1 MEESP
6 QTPDSPQTNPPKIN
20 PWMIST
26 LILAGIVVGFG
37 VSQIPAFEG
46 GTQQAAVVKPTPPPQ
61 AAAQKEEPE
70 NKALTAEQIAKL
82 PDDDTVIG
90 DPNAPIT
97 LVEFSDFQCPYCAR
111 FFKTTLPL
119 IEENYIK
126 TGKVKWIY
134 RDFPIGKHA
143 QAELTAQTAECA
155 DEQGEFKQMHD
166 LLFSEQETWA
176 GNEDAPKLMKEYAKK
191 LGLDAKKFNEC
202 LDSKKYALEVRKDL
216 VDGATSGISGTPGFF
231 VNGKIISG
239 AMPYEEVF
247 KPIFDAELAGKKWE
261 LQFDA
266 LGNPSVKIL

>member
-1 MEESP
+1 MDEISP
-6 QTPDSPQTNPPKIN
+6 SPDSPKTN
-20 PWMIST
+20 PWMVST
-26 LILAGIVVGFG
+26 LVLAGIIIGFG
-37 VSQIPAFEG
+37 VSQIPAFKIEG
-46 GTQQAAVVKPTPPPQ
+46 GTQQAAVVKPQ
-61 AAAQKEEPE
+61 KQVEAQKKEPE

-90 DPNAPIT
+90 DPNAPIAF
-97 LVEFSDFQCPYCAR
+97 VEFSDFQCPYCAR

-126 TGKVKWIY
+126 TGKVKLIY
-134 RDFPIGKHA
+134 RDFPIGGHA

-155 DEQGEFKQMHD
+155 DEQGKFRQMHD
-166 LLFSEQETWA
+166 LLFREQESWA
-176 GNEDAPKLMKEYAKK
+176 GNEDALKLMKEYAKK
-191 LGLDAKKFNEC
+191 LGLDAKQFNEC
-202 LDSKKYALEVRKDL
+202 LDSKKYASEVRKDL

-247 KPIFDAELAGKKWE
+247 KPVFEAELAGKKWE

-266 LGNPSVKIL
+266 LGNPSVSSK

>member
-1 MEESP
+1 
-6 QTPDSPQTNPPKIN
+6 
-20 PWMIST
+20 MIST
-26 LILAGIVVGFG
+26 LILVGVIVGFLG
-37 VSQIPAFEG
+37 SKIPYFETK
-46 GTQQAAVVKPTPPPQ
+46 TQQAAVVKPEPPKIGEVKKT
-61 AAAQKEEPE
+61 AEPE
-70 NKALTAEQIAKL
+70 SKILTPEQIAKL

-111 FFKTTLPL
+111 FFKTTFPL

-155 DEQGEFKQMHD
+155 DEQGKFKEMHD
-166 LLFSEQETWA
+166 LLFEKQPEWA
-176 GNEDAPKLMKEYAKK
+176 ENDEAPKLMKNYAKQ
-191 LGLDAKKFNEC
+191 LGLNAPKFNEC

-216 VDGATSGISGTPGFF
+216 VDGATSGIAGTPGFF
-231 VNGKIISG
+231 VNGKVISG

-247 KPIFDAELAGKKWE
+247 KPIFEAELAGKKWE

-266 LGNPSVKIL
+266 LGNPSVK

>member
-1 MEESP
+1 MEEPISP
-6 QTPDSPQTNPPKIN
+6 ETPPKTN

-26 LILAGIVVGFG
+26 LVLAGIVVGFG
-37 VSQIPAFEG
+37 ISQIPSFEWK
-46 GTQQAAVVKPTPPPQ
+46 TEQAAIVKPASQPQ
-61 AAAQKEEPE
+61 AAAQQQETG
-70 NKALTAEQIAKL
+70 NKILTEEQIAKL

-90 DPNAPIT
+90 DPNAPVT

-126 TGKVKWIY
+126 TGKVKLIY
-134 RDFPIGKHA
+134 RDFPIGRHA
-143 QAELTAQTAECA
+143 QAELTAQAAECA
-155 DEQGEFKQMHD
+155 DEQGKFKQMHD
-166 LLFSEQETWA
+166 LLFNEQEAWA
-176 GNEDAPKLMKEYAKK
+176 GNEEARKLMKGYANQ
-191 LGLDAKKFNEC
+191 LQLDTKQFNEC
-202 LDSKKYALEVRKDL
+202 LDSNKYAQEVRKDL
-216 VDGATSGISGTPGFF
+216 IDGATAGISGTPGFF

-266 LGNPSVKIL
+266 LGNPSVKVL

>member
-1 MEESP
+1 MD
-6 QTPDSPQTNPPKIN
+6 DSPPTNPTNPPSTN
-20 PWMIST
+20 LWMIST
-26 LILAGIVVGFG
+26 LILAGVIVGFLG
-37 VSQIPAFEG
+37 SKIPYFDTK
-46 GTQQAAVVKPTPPPQ
+46 TQQAAVVNPEPPKVGEVKKP
-61 AAAQKEEPE
+61 AEPE
-70 NKALTAEQIAKL
+70 SKILTQEQIAKL

-155 DEQGEFKQMHD
+155 DEQGKFKEMHD
-166 LLFSEQETWA
+166 LLFEKQPEWA
-176 GNEDAPKLMKEYAKK
+176 ENDDAPKFMKNYAKQ
-191 LGLDAKKFNEC
+191 LGLGAKKFNEC

-231 VNGKIISG
+231 VNGKLISG

-247 KPIFDAELAGKKWE
+247 KPIFEAELAGKKWE

-266 LGNPSVKIL
+266 LGNPSVK